1 MRLNGL
7 FLIGNNN
14 FDNTGYTGQTVT
26 TPNFRGQSTYK
37 HFGFAPSFASVGNQ
51 SADSVMTTQFCGWGA
66 VIRVAASEYCWNTT
80 FFNIHLMTSE
90 YEYMSNSDTADK
102 GTPSDDE
109 SAQGPAF
116 ASFYG
121 RLSLKRRQL
130 RNHFVD
136 YRTTGRPANRSGF
149 AGNFGRWQR
158 AYGAT
163 TTGWRYTSVTI
174 SNSSYQTQQAGSNG
188 ANASTPGGQTFEYI
202 DKVEPLRRNGQGSPG
217 ISTPT
222 TVEPEI
228 INDNYE
234 WGASQI
240 QLNIKYMRVKPGLDY
255 ENNIQSN
262 RTLYA

>member
-1 MRLNGL
+1 M
-7 FLIGNNN
+7 
-14 FDNTGYTGQTVT
+14 
-26 TPNFRGQSTYK
+26 
-37 HFGFAPSFASVGNQ
+37 
-51 SADSVMTTQFCGWGA
+51 
-66 VIRVAASEYCWNTT
+66 
-80 FFNIHLMTSE
+80 
-90 YEYMSNSDTADK
+90 
-102 GTPSDDE
+102 
-109 SAQGPAF
+109 
-116 ASFYG
+116 
-121 RLSLKRRQL
+121 
-130 RNHFVD
+130 
-136 YRTTGRPANRSGF
+136 
-149 AGNFGRWQR
+149 
-158 AYGAT
+158 
-163 TTGWRYTSVTI
+163 TI